1 MADELVLQ
9 QLQQAAKSGAELN
22 IGLYDQLM
30 PTLLIATPKDIEI
43 YGLTTEKEHM
53 PMVIL
58 ELLEERQADAYALVV
73 EAWSNQFFERAAE
86 YNYRVRD
93 MAPDDRDEI
102 VQIIV
107 AERDNELIRFSIS
120 KIKIPPTGPRHL
132 TEWIENGPDGKACG
146 SFVITEW

>member
-73 EAWSNQFFERAAE
+73 EAWSTQFLERAAE